1 MAYEARRP
9 DELLLDPDEAR
20 RLPPGWYGGRRTFGD
35 GPVRVVHL
43 WGLDSARAT
52 AETRELEESI
62 RRACESVLC
71 LVQAMTEAEP
81 SAPSRL
87 WLATRGAQ
95 AAAGAESPPSALAQ
109 SPLWG
114 FGRVEFGGAHGA
126 LGRVD

>member
-1 MAYEARRP
+1 MVREA
-9 DELLLDPDEAR
+9 A
-20 RLPPGWYGGRRTFGD
+20 RTFGD

-62 RRACESVLC
+62 RRACESVLY

-109 SPLWG
+109 SPLW
-114 FGRVEFGGAHGA
+114 R
-126 LGRVD
+126 LGRVISVEHTELWGGLIDLDVDETRGRRRGAVG